1 MPLKADALA
10 ETGQVVHIVPPSA
23 EDARIVESIA
33 AGAFSGR
40 AQLFD
45 RFAPH
50 VRGVLVRLL
59 GLDPDLDDLIQ
70 DVFLEAIRSLPR
82 LRDPDSLQAFL
93 TQIAVHAARGRIRKR
108 VRNRW
113 LSFGSP
119 EDFPQPIARDADETV
134 REALV
139 TTYRVLDAMP
149 TDERVAFTLR
159 YLEGMELV
167 EVADACSVSLAT
179 IKRRILR
186 AERMFVAKAKS
197 SVVLRDWLEGGLRW
211 STK

>member
-1 MPLKADALA
+1 MSFKADAPIGA
-10 ETGQVVHIVPPSA
+10 GQVVHIVPPAA
-23 EDARIVESIA
+23 EEARIVESIA

-70 DVFLEAIRSLPR
+70 DVFLEAVRSLSR
-82 LRDPDSLQAFL
+82 LREPDSLQAFL
-93 TQIAVHAARGRIRKR
+93 TQIAVHTARGRIRKR

-119 EDFPQPIARDADETV
+119 EDLPQPIARDADETV

-139 TTYRVLDAMP
+139 ATYGVLDAMP
-149 TDERVAFTLR
+149 TDDRVAFTLR

-179 IKRRILR
+179 IKRRIAR
-186 AERMFVAKAKS
+186 AEKMFVARAKNS
-197 SVVLRDWLEGGLRW
+197 AVLRGWLEGGLRW
-211 STK
+211 STT

>member
-1 MPLKADALA
+1 MSLKADAPRG
-10 ETGQVVHIVPPSA
+10 EVVRMAPPSA
-23 EDARIVESIA
+23 DEARIVDSIA
-33 AGAFSGR
+33 AGALSGR

-70 DVFLEAIRSLPR
+70 DVFLEAIGSLSR
-82 LRDPDSLQAFL
+82 LREPDSLQAFL

-119 EDFPQPIARDADETV
+119 EDLPQPVAHDADETV
-134 REALV
+134 REALAA
-139 TTYRVLDAMP
+139 TYRVLGAMP

-159 YLEGMELV
+159 YLEGLELV

-179 IKRRILR
+179 IKRRIAR
-186 AERMFVAKAKS
+186 AQKIFVARAKS
-197 SVVLRDWLEGGLRW
+197 SAVLRSWIEGGLRW
-211 STK
+211 STP